1 MTSFNAEPIVASECE
16 RSDLAKLEHLLNL
29 LNNGQQNRKLQIID
43 PETGDRILLPDS
55 IFHLLRQVVHQFDQ
69 GKGVIIE
76 TFHQPLTINEAAYLL
91 NVSRQHLEKLLAQG
105 EIPFT
110 EGEIMPL
117 IQFEDIMAYKKQWEE
132 LRQQKLADIVQISE
146 EYGLY
151 SMETQSQI
159 LPENMLV
166 D

>member
-1 MTSFNAEPIVASECE
+1 MTYFNPEPIVASECE

-43 PETGDRILLPDS
+43 PETGDIIQLPDS
-55 IFHLLRQVVHQFDQ
+55 IFHLLSQVVHQFNR
-69 GKGVIIE
+69 GKGVVIE
-76 TFHQPLTINEAAYLL
+76 TFHQPLTTTEAAYLL
-91 NVSRQHLEKLLAQG
+91 NVSRQHMEKLLDQG
-105 EIPFT
+105 KIPFT
-110 EGEIMPL
+110 EGEIMRL
-117 IQFEDIMAYKKQWEE
+117 IQFKDIMAYKKQWEE
-132 LRQQKLADIVQISE
+132 FRQQKLADIVQISE
-146 EYGLY
+146 EAGLY